1 MSNDYERNREAFNRA
16 AGRIQ
21 EHVNRHGGSM
31 SHDEARKKLRKHI
44 TRSKNK

>member
-1 MSNDYERNREAFNRA
+1 MSSDYERTREAFNRA
-16 AGRIQ
+16 AARIQ
-21 EHVNRHGGSM
+21 DHVNRHGGSM